1 MSEEILRAHRAVW
14 SEKPALQA
22 IYTDFYRRIVS
33 ACRPGRCLEIG
44 GGSGNLK
51 EFARHVVTTD
61 IVPVPWLDAAVDAQ
75 TLPFDAASFANI
87 VGVDVLHHIEQPRR
101 FFAEAERVLQPGG
114 RLILLEP
121 AMTPLSRIF
130 YRLFHPEPV
139 DMNADPL
146 ADRPLDSNRQPF
158 GGNQAVPTLLFGR
171 DAGRF
176 KGMFPSLHSVRL
188 EYLSLFAYPLSG
200 GFRPWCLIPN
210 AAIRPLLKIERVLA
224 PVIGGLVAFR
234 LFAVIEKSK
243 RSFLEKYELDRNP
256 SATQH

>member
-14 SEKPALQA
+14 KEKPALQA
-22 IYTDFYRRIVS
+22 IYADFYRRIVS
-33 ACRPGRCLEIG
+33 VCRPGRCLEIG

-51 EFARHVVTTD
+51 EFARQVVTTD
-61 IVPVPWLDAAVDAQ
+61 IVPVPWLDAAADAQ
-75 TLPFDAASFANI
+75 TLPFGAASFANI

-101 FFAEAERVLQPGG
+101 FLAEAERVLQPGG

-146 ADRPLDSNRQPF
+146 ADRQLDANRQPF
-158 GGNQAVPTLLFGR
+158 DGNQAVPTLLFGR
-171 DAGRF
+171 NAENF
-176 KGMFPSLHSVRL
+176 KRRFPSLDIVRV

-200 GFRPWCLIPN
+200 GFRSWCLIPK
-210 AAIRPLLKIERVLA
+210 AAIDLLLKIERMLT
-224 PVIGGLVAFR
+224 PVAGRLMAFR
-234 LFAVIEKSK
+234 LFAVVEKANRAPLKSNETGGVFN
-243 RSFLEKYELDRNP
+243 RRRF
-256 SATQH
+256 